1 MIHVYVSGTGTGSHP
16 KRESFGKFKVSAIQ
30 SYLQAFPHLKPVK
43 SECAHMSSTKT
54 VAKEPGDHF
63 S

>member
-1 MIHVYVSGTGTGSHP
+1 MIHVYVSSTGTGSHP
-16 KRESFGKFKVSAIQ
+16 KELPSSVSR
-30 SYLQAFPHLKPVK
+30 PEMPVK